1 MQYQKVLTRASID
14 SSPCPDVRQFQ
25 IFLYHHV
32 SESGDIVDEGEDF
45 NGFWLGI
52 PPAFL
57 MCIIGLEMKP
67 GNLT

>member
-1 MQYQKVLTRASID
+1 MQDNTVLIHVSID
-14 SSPCPDVRQFQ
+14 SSPCPDVRQLQ

-32 SESGDIVDEGEDF
+32 SESGDSVDEGDDF

-57 MCIIGLEMKP
+57 VCIISLKMKP
-67 GNLT
+67 DNLT